1 MRIPVRTTEGEDV
14 MGSHSQCW
22 ILRSGLYVTLALLLS
37 PLVASAVPLTLY
49 TDREAFLAAANPDR
63 LLTFDEPTF
72 CAFEFPGGGM
82 GGCRADFGDVNILY
96 LEFAPFL
103 IDDVVPV
110 VQTNVMFNLPAN
122 TYAVGFDFLQAAGTG
137 FSIRS
142 PGEVLPV
149 FSHSHNPPGCSF
161 TDGTPPCEA
170 FSGFVGIVAADE
182 SESIPSFIA
191 SAGGVG
197 NLREPSQ
204 AHFAPAVLD
213 NLLIQVPE
221 PATALLLGVGLAGV
235 CWRRR
240 KMK

>member
-1 MRIPVRTTEGEDV
+1 MLSSSPWRAI
-14 MGSHSQCW
+14 
-22 ILRSGLYVTLALLLS
+22 RSGLSIIGLLAV
-37 PLVASAVPLTLY
+37 PAVASAAPFTLY
-49 TDREAFLAAANPDR
+49 TDREAFLAAANPST
-63 LLTFDEPTF
+63 LLTFDDPTF

-82 GGCRADFGDVNILY
+82 GGCRADFGDVDVLY

-110 VQTNVMFNLPAN
+110 VATNVMFNLPAN
-122 TYAVGFDFLQAAGTG
+122 THAVGFDFLQAAGTG
-137 FSIRS
+137 FIIRF

-149 FSHSHNPPGCSF
+149 FSHSHNPPGCFF

-182 SESIPSFIA
+182 SVSIPSFIA

-221 PATALLLGVGLAGV
+221 PATALLLGAGLVGV
-235 CWRRR
+235 YWRGRR
-240 KMK
+240 VK